1 MRYSSA
7 ILALPALA
15 LAQDQVPLADKVRG
29 WFKQAQEYLPTAASV
44 PSVIPN
50 PVDAGA
56 SFVAEAVVHELNL
69 TNWQSIVA
77 PSPSA
82 QTAGPEEWMIFLT
95 GGNTT
100 CYGLCGNVTKEWTK
114 SVALLE
120 ATASPPKFASID
132 CETEQILCNSW
143 SVGPPSI
150 VHVLL
155 PAPLADQSKPATTV
169 RFIPLNQVNT
179 TASDIVEL
187 HTKSTYLDTEP
198 YEGIWHPF
206 DGLFA
211 TTGANVPIAYV
222 MWGFAKMP
230 SWLPMIAI
238 SMLSRRFMGRNV
250 PQRAPAAG
258 PAPAAAT

>member
-1 MRYSSA
+1 MDDLFDWRECDLLRSMWKCHQGMDGKQICPESRKRTN
-7 ILALPALA
+7 
-15 LAQDQVPLADKVRG
+15 ADG
-29 WFKQAQEYLPTAASV
+29 CEQ
-44 PSVIPN
+44 
-50 PVDAGA
+50 
-56 SFVAEAVVHELNL
+56 
-69 TNWQSIVA
+69 
-77 PSPSA
+77 
-82 QTAGPEEWMIFLT
+82 
-95 GGNTT
+95 
-100 CYGLCGNVTKEWTK
+100 K

-143 SVGPPSI
+143 SVGPPQI

-187 HTKSTYLDTEP
+187 HTKSKYLDTEP

-211 TTGANVPIAYV
+211 TTGANIPIAYA

-238 SMLSRRFMGRNV
+238 SMLSRRFM
-250 PQRAPAAG
+250 
-258 PAPAAAT
+258 